1 MPCVL
6 PEADREG
13 GTEVAEEDPPA
24 FGRDGLAGRP
34 YFVVADVPV
43 LEESDEE
50 GLREPDAGPDAE
62 PAPAALEAGLTFG
75 AGVPPRDDEP
85 FEPGWKGIAEALS
98 LDEEGRGGGLESST
112 SILSSLADSGRR
124 SAITSEAIGPIREKK
139 AARSW
144 AV

>member
-24 FGRDGLAGRP
+24 FGRDGLAGRT

-50 GLREPDAGPDAE
+50 EGL
-62 PAPAALEAGLTFG
+62 
-75 AGVPPRDDEP
+75 
-85 FEPGWKGIAEALS
+85 
-98 LDEEGRGGGLESST
+98 
-112 SILSSLADSGRR
+112 
-124 SAITSEAIGPIREKK
+124 
-139 AARSW
+139 
-144 AV
+144 